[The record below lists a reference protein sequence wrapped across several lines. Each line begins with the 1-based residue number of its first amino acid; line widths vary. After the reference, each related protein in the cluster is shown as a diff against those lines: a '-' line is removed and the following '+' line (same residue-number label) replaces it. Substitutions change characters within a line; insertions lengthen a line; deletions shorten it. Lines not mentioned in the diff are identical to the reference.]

1 MTRDLI
7 IERLIKKIVMIKKY
21 KAKVSYGMLIFI
33 FLVFFGPVSFE
44 VLNDGI
50 QSEFYV
56 LLGVL
61 IPSFVFILYMFL
73 KTEYYIEENLLKI
86 KCGLLF
92 NKSIEIHKIKKISKT
107 NSLISSPAPSFDR
120 IEITYGEYDKII
132 LSPKDKLTLAKD
144 LTTIHPA
151 IENNITE
158 D

>member
-61 IPSFVFILYMFL
+61 IP
-73 KTEYYIEENLLKI
+73 
-86 KCGLLF
+86 
-92 NKSIEIHKIKKISKT
+92 
-107 NSLISSPAPSFDR
+107 
-120 IEITYGEYDKII
+120 
-132 LSPKDKLTLAKD
+132 
-144 LTTIHPA
+144 
-151 IENNITE
+151 
-158 D
+158 